1 MSCWAILGINPT
13 KNIDVIKDAYT
24 ELSNSTN
31 ANELIKLKSAYN
43 KALSLAKTSIN
54 DLNLSLLGSS
64 NFDILSALINSS
76 IDSKS
81 IDTIDKFID
90 EANEI
95 YNNPVLRFNIDSW
108 VNLLTSPI
116 LESSSKELAS
126 IELIKFLSNH
136 KYLTTKTYKLFD
148 TKFNWIKNKDKL
160 SSVSIDLENYTT
172 EQNVTV
178 DQTSMDKR
186 IQDLYEKELEKDIKN
201 KIEEQGYKVASCKVN
216 ATILENENS
225 NSEENTIQKIKLKI
239 EKKKDIEKSNQD
251 AKNVE
256 NKIVTEIQKI
266 KKVNTTIGNNTNNE
280 DTNNKETDTNN
291 FKKITRQDIQDIKK
305 FIIDEY
311 GVKEKCLE
319 INY

>member
-1 MSCWAILGINPT
+1 MIEFLSGWAKNLGVVIVIVSIFEMILPNNKTKKYIRVVLGIF
-13 KNIDVIKDAYT
+13 VM
-24 ELSNSTN
+24 
-31 ANELIKLKSAYN
+31 
-43 KALSLAKTSIN
+43 
-54 DLNLSLLGSS
+54 
-64 NFDILSALINSS
+64 
-76 IDSKS
+76 
-81 IDTIDKFID
+81 
-90 EANEI
+90 
-95 YNNPVLRFNIDSW
+95 FNII
-108 VNLLTSPI
+108 SP
-116 LESSSKELAS
+116 
-126 IELIKFLSNH
+126 F
-136 KYLTTKTYKLFD
+136 
-148 TKFNWIKNKDKL
+148 IKNKDKL

-239 EKKKDIEKSNQD
+239 EKKEDIEKSNQD

-291 FKKITRQDIQDIKK
+291 SKKITRQDIQDIKK

-319 INY
+319 IN

>member
-1 MSCWAILGINPT
+1 MIEFLSGWAKNLGVVIVIVSIFEMILPNNKTKKYIRVVLGIF
-13 KNIDVIKDAYT
+13 VM
-24 ELSNSTN
+24 
-31 ANELIKLKSAYN
+31 
-43 KALSLAKTSIN
+43 
-54 DLNLSLLGSS
+54 
-64 NFDILSALINSS
+64 
-76 IDSKS
+76 
-81 IDTIDKFID
+81 
-90 EANEI
+90 
-95 YNNPVLRFNIDSW
+95 FNII
-108 VNLLTSPI
+108 SP
-116 LESSSKELAS
+116 
-126 IELIKFLSNH
+126 F
-136 KYLTTKTYKLFD
+136 
-148 TKFNWIKNKDKL
+148 IKNKDKL

-239 EKKKDIEKSNQD
+239 EKKEDIEKSNQD

-291 FKKITRQDIQDIKK
+291 SKKITRQDIQDIKK
-305 FIIDEY
+305 FIINEY

-319 INY
+319 IN

>member
-1 MSCWAILGINPT
+1 MIEFLSGWAKNLGVVIVIVSIFEMILPNNKTKKYIRVVLGIF
-13 KNIDVIKDAYT
+13 VM
-24 ELSNSTN
+24 
-31 ANELIKLKSAYN
+31 
-43 KALSLAKTSIN
+43 
-54 DLNLSLLGSS
+54 
-64 NFDILSALINSS
+64 
-76 IDSKS
+76 
-81 IDTIDKFID
+81 
-90 EANEI
+90 
-95 YNNPVLRFNIDSW
+95 FNII
-108 VNLLTSPI
+108 SP
-116 LESSSKELAS
+116 
-126 IELIKFLSNH
+126 F
-136 KYLTTKTYKLFD
+136 
-148 TKFNWIKNKDKL
+148 IKNKDKL

-239 EKKKDIEKSNQD
+239 EKKEDIEKSNQD

-256 NKIVTEIQKI
+256 NKIVTEIRKI

-319 INY
+319 IN

>member
-1 MSCWAILGINPT
+1 MIEFLSGWAKNLGVVIVIVSIFEMILPNNKTKKYIRVVLGIF
-13 KNIDVIKDAYT
+13 VM
-24 ELSNSTN
+24 
-31 ANELIKLKSAYN
+31 
-43 KALSLAKTSIN
+43 
-54 DLNLSLLGSS
+54 
-64 NFDILSALINSS
+64 
-76 IDSKS
+76 
-81 IDTIDKFID
+81 
-90 EANEI
+90 
-95 YNNPVLRFNIDSW
+95 FNII
-108 VNLLTSPI
+108 SP
-116 LESSSKELAS
+116 
-126 IELIKFLSNH
+126 F
-136 KYLTTKTYKLFD
+136 
-148 TKFNWIKNKDKL
+148 IKNKDKL

-239 EKKKDIEKSNQD
+239 EKKEDIEKSNQD

-266 KKVNTTIGNNTNNE
+266 KKVNTTIGNNINNE

-291 FKKITRQDIQDIKK
+291 SKKITRQDIQDIKK

-319 INY
+319 IN

>member
-1 MSCWAILGINPT
+1 MIEFLSGWAKNLGVVIVIVSIFEMILPNNKTKKYIRVVLGIF
-13 KNIDVIKDAYT
+13 VM
-24 ELSNSTN
+24 
-31 ANELIKLKSAYN
+31 
-43 KALSLAKTSIN
+43 
-54 DLNLSLLGSS
+54 
-64 NFDILSALINSS
+64 
-76 IDSKS
+76 
-81 IDTIDKFID
+81 
-90 EANEI
+90 
-95 YNNPVLRFNIDSW
+95 FNII
-108 VNLLTSPI
+108 SP
-116 LESSSKELAS
+116 
-126 IELIKFLSNH
+126 F
-136 KYLTTKTYKLFD
+136 
-148 TKFNWIKNKDKL
+148 IKNKDKL

-216 ATILENENS
+216 ATILENEKS
-225 NSEENTIQKIKLKI
+225 NSEENTIQKIKIKI
-239 EKKKDIEKSNQD
+239 EKKEDIEKSNQD

-319 INY
+319 IN

>member
-1 MSCWAILGINPT
+1 MILPNNKTKKYIRVVLGIF
-13 KNIDVIKDAYT
+13 VM
-24 ELSNSTN
+24 
-31 ANELIKLKSAYN
+31 
-43 KALSLAKTSIN
+43 
-54 DLNLSLLGSS
+54 
-64 NFDILSALINSS
+64 
-76 IDSKS
+76 
-81 IDTIDKFID
+81 
-90 EANEI
+90 
-95 YNNPVLRFNIDSW
+95 FNII
-108 VNLLTSPI
+108 SP
-116 LESSSKELAS
+116 
-126 IELIKFLSNH
+126 F
-136 KYLTTKTYKLFD
+136 
-148 TKFNWIKNKDKL
+148 IKNKDKL

-319 INY
+319 IN

>member
-1 MSCWAILGINPT
+1 MIEFLSGWAKNLGVVIVIVSIFEMILPNNKTKKYIRVVLGIF
-13 KNIDVIKDAYT
+13 VM
-24 ELSNSTN
+24 
-31 ANELIKLKSAYN
+31 
-43 KALSLAKTSIN
+43 
-54 DLNLSLLGSS
+54 
-64 NFDILSALINSS
+64 
-76 IDSKS
+76 
-81 IDTIDKFID
+81 
-90 EANEI
+90 
-95 YNNPVLRFNIDSW
+95 FNII
-108 VNLLTSPI
+108 SP
-116 LESSSKELAS
+116 
-126 IELIKFLSNH
+126 F
-136 KYLTTKTYKLFD
+136 
-148 TKFNWIKNKDKL
+148 IKNKDKL

-291 FKKITRQDIQDIKK
+291 FKKITRQDIQDIIK

-319 INY
+319 IN

>member
-1 MSCWAILGINPT
+1 MIEFLSRWAKNLGVVIVIVSIFEMILPNNKTKKYIRVVLGIF
-13 KNIDVIKDAYT
+13 VM
-24 ELSNSTN
+24 
-31 ANELIKLKSAYN
+31 
-43 KALSLAKTSIN
+43 
-54 DLNLSLLGSS
+54 
-64 NFDILSALINSS
+64 
-76 IDSKS
+76 
-81 IDTIDKFID
+81 
-90 EANEI
+90 
-95 YNNPVLRFNIDSW
+95 FNII
-108 VNLLTSPI
+108 SP
-116 LESSSKELAS
+116 
-126 IELIKFLSNH
+126 F
-136 KYLTTKTYKLFD
+136 
-148 TKFNWIKNKDKL
+148 IKNKDKL

-239 EKKKDIEKSNQD
+239 EKKEDIEKSNQD

-291 FKKITRQDIQDIKK
+291 SKKITRQDIQDIKK

-319 INY
+319 IN

>member
-1 MSCWAILGINPT
+1 MIEFLSGWAKNLGVVIVIVSIFEMILPNNKTKKYIRVVLGIF
-13 KNIDVIKDAYT
+13 VM
-24 ELSNSTN
+24 
-31 ANELIKLKSAYN
+31 
-43 KALSLAKTSIN
+43 
-54 DLNLSLLGSS
+54 
-64 NFDILSALINSS
+64 
-76 IDSKS
+76 
-81 IDTIDKFID
+81 
-90 EANEI
+90 
-95 YNNPVLRFNIDSW
+95 FNII
-108 VNLLTSPI
+108 SP
-116 LESSSKELAS
+116 
-126 IELIKFLSNH
+126 F
-136 KYLTTKTYKLFD
+136 
-148 TKFNWIKNKDKL
+148 IKNKDKL

-239 EKKKDIEKSNQD
+239 EKKEDIEKSNQD

-266 KKVNTTIGNNTNNE
+266 KKVNTTIGNNINNE

-291 FKKITRQDIQDIKK
+291 SKKITRQDIQDIKK

-311 GVKEKCLE
+311 GAKEKCLE
-319 INY
+319 IN

>member
-1 MSCWAILGINPT
+1 MIEFLSGWAKNLGVVIVIVSIFEMILPNNKTKKYIRVVLGIF
-13 KNIDVIKDAYT
+13 VM
-24 ELSNSTN
+24 
-31 ANELIKLKSAYN
+31 
-43 KALSLAKTSIN
+43 
-54 DLNLSLLGSS
+54 
-64 NFDILSALINSS
+64 
-76 IDSKS
+76 
-81 IDTIDKFID
+81 
-90 EANEI
+90 
-95 YNNPVLRFNIDSW
+95 FNII
-108 VNLLTSPI
+108 SP
-116 LESSSKELAS
+116 
-126 IELIKFLSNH
+126 F
-136 KYLTTKTYKLFD
+136 
-148 TKFNWIKNKDKL
+148 IKNKDKL

-239 EKKKDIEKSNQD
+239 EKKEDIEKSNQD

-291 FKKITRQDIQDIKK
+291 SKKITKQDIQDIKK

-319 INY
+319 IN

>member
-1 MSCWAILGINPT
+1 MIEFLSGWAKNLGVVIVIVSIFEMILPNNKTKKYIRVVLGIF
-13 KNIDVIKDAYT
+13 VM
-24 ELSNSTN
+24 
-31 ANELIKLKSAYN
+31 
-43 KALSLAKTSIN
+43 
-54 DLNLSLLGSS
+54 
-64 NFDILSALINSS
+64 
-76 IDSKS
+76 
-81 IDTIDKFID
+81 
-90 EANEI
+90 
-95 YNNPVLRFNIDSW
+95 FNII
-108 VNLLTSPI
+108 SP
-116 LESSSKELAS
+116 
-126 IELIKFLSNH
+126 F
-136 KYLTTKTYKLFD
+136 
-148 TKFNWIKNKDKL
+148 IKNKDKL

-239 EKKKDIEKSNQD
+239 EKKEDIEKSNQD

-280 DTNNKETDTNN
+280 DTNNKETDTKNS
-291 FKKITRQDIQDIKK
+291 KKITRQDIQDIKK

-319 INY
+319 IN

>member
-1 MSCWAILGINPT
+1 MIEFLSGWAKNLGVVIVIVSIFEMILPNNKTKKYIRVVLGIF
-13 KNIDVIKDAYT
+13 VM
-24 ELSNSTN
+24 
-31 ANELIKLKSAYN
+31 
-43 KALSLAKTSIN
+43 
-54 DLNLSLLGSS
+54 
-64 NFDILSALINSS
+64 
-76 IDSKS
+76 
-81 IDTIDKFID
+81 
-90 EANEI
+90 
-95 YNNPVLRFNIDSW
+95 FNII
-108 VNLLTSPI
+108 SP
-116 LESSSKELAS
+116 
-126 IELIKFLSNH
+126 F
-136 KYLTTKTYKLFD
+136 
-148 TKFNWIKNKDKL
+148 IKNKDKL

-239 EKKKDIEKSNQD
+239 EKKEDIEKSNQNTKD
-251 AKNVE
+251 VE

-280 DTNNKETDTNN
+280 DTNNKEADTNN
-291 FKKITRQDIQDIKK
+291 SKKITRQDIQDIKK

-319 INY
+319 IN

>member
-1 MSCWAILGINPT
+1 MIEFLSGWAKNLGVVIVIVSIFEMILPNNKTKKYIRVVLGIF
-13 KNIDVIKDAYT
+13 VI
-24 ELSNSTN
+24 
-31 ANELIKLKSAYN
+31 
-43 KALSLAKTSIN
+43 
-54 DLNLSLLGSS
+54 
-64 NFDILSALINSS
+64 
-76 IDSKS
+76 
-81 IDTIDKFID
+81 
-90 EANEI
+90 
-95 YNNPVLRFNIDSW
+95 FNII
-108 VNLLTSPI
+108 SP
-116 LESSSKELAS
+116 
-126 IELIKFLSNH
+126 F
-136 KYLTTKTYKLFD
+136 
-148 TKFNWIKNKDKL
+148 IKNKDKL

-225 NSEENTIQKIKLKI
+225 NSEENTIQKIKIKI
-239 EKKKDIEKSNQD
+239 EKKEDIEKSNQD

-291 FKKITRQDIQDIKK
+291 SKKITRQDIQDIKK

-319 INY
+319 IN

>member
-1 MSCWAILGINPT
+1 M
-13 KNIDVIKDAYT
+13 
-24 ELSNSTN
+24 
-31 ANELIKLKSAYN
+31 
-43 KALSLAKTSIN
+43 
-54 DLNLSLLGSS
+54 
-64 NFDILSALINSS
+64 
-76 IDSKS
+76 
-81 IDTIDKFID
+81 
-90 EANEI
+90 
-95 YNNPVLRFNIDSW
+95 FNII
-108 VNLLTSPI
+108 SP
-116 LESSSKELAS
+116 
-126 IELIKFLSNH
+126 F
-136 KYLTTKTYKLFD
+136 
-148 TKFNWIKNKDKL
+148 IKNKDKL

-319 INY
+319 IN

>member
-1 MSCWAILGINPT
+1 MIEFLSGWAKNLGVVIVIVSILGIF
-13 KNIDVIKDAYT
+13 VM
-24 ELSNSTN
+24 
-31 ANELIKLKSAYN
+31 
-43 KALSLAKTSIN
+43 
-54 DLNLSLLGSS
+54 
-64 NFDILSALINSS
+64 
-76 IDSKS
+76 
-81 IDTIDKFID
+81 
-90 EANEI
+90 
-95 YNNPVLRFNIDSW
+95 FNII
-108 VNLLTSPI
+108 SP
-116 LESSSKELAS
+116 
-126 IELIKFLSNH
+126 F
-136 KYLTTKTYKLFD
+136 
-148 TKFNWIKNKDKL
+148 IKNKDKL

-239 EKKKDIEKSNQD
+239 EKKEDIEKSNQD

-266 KKVNTTIGNNTNNE
+266 KKVNTTIGNNINNE

-319 INY
+319 IN

>member
-1 MSCWAILGINPT
+1 MIEFLSGWAQNLGVVIVIASIFEMILPNNKTKKYIRVVLGIF
-13 KNIDVIKDAYT
+13 VM
-24 ELSNSTN
+24 
-31 ANELIKLKSAYN
+31 
-43 KALSLAKTSIN
+43 
-54 DLNLSLLGSS
+54 
-64 NFDILSALINSS
+64 
-76 IDSKS
+76 
-81 IDTIDKFID
+81 
-90 EANEI
+90 
-95 YNNPVLRFNIDSW
+95 FNII
-108 VNLLTSPI
+108 SP
-116 LESSSKELAS
+116 
-126 IELIKFLSNH
+126 F
-136 KYLTTKTYKLFD
+136 
-148 TKFNWIKNKDKL
+148 IKNKDKL

-239 EKKKDIEKSNQD
+239 EKKEDIEKSNQD

-291 FKKITRQDIQDIKK
+291 SKKITRQDIQDIKK

-319 INY
+319 IN

>member
-1 MSCWAILGINPT
+1 MIEFLSGWAKNLGVVIVIVSIFEMIVPNNKTKKYIRVVLGIF
-13 KNIDVIKDAYT
+13 VM
-24 ELSNSTN
+24 
-31 ANELIKLKSAYN
+31 
-43 KALSLAKTSIN
+43 
-54 DLNLSLLGSS
+54 
-64 NFDILSALINSS
+64 
-76 IDSKS
+76 
-81 IDTIDKFID
+81 
-90 EANEI
+90 
-95 YNNPVLRFNIDSW
+95 FNII
-108 VNLLTSPI
+108 SP
-116 LESSSKELAS
+116 
-126 IELIKFLSNH
+126 F
-136 KYLTTKTYKLFD
+136 
-148 TKFNWIKNKDKL
+148 IKNKDKL

-201 KIEEQGYKVASCKVN
+201 KIEKQGYKVASCKVN

-239 EKKKDIEKSNQD
+239 EKKEDIEKSNQD

-291 FKKITRQDIQDIKK
+291 FKKIRRQDIQDIKK

-319 INY
+319 IN

>member
-1 MSCWAILGINPT
+1 MIEFLSGWAKNLGVVIVIVSIFEMILPNNKTKKYIRVVLGIF
-13 KNIDVIKDAYT
+13 VM
-24 ELSNSTN
+24 
-31 ANELIKLKSAYN
+31 
-43 KALSLAKTSIN
+43 
-54 DLNLSLLGSS
+54 
-64 NFDILSALINSS
+64 
-76 IDSKS
+76 
-81 IDTIDKFID
+81 
-90 EANEI
+90 
-95 YNNPVLRFNIDSW
+95 FNII
-108 VNLLTSPI
+108 SP
-116 LESSSKELAS
+116 
-126 IELIKFLSNH
+126 F
-136 KYLTTKTYKLFD
+136 
-148 TKFNWIKNKDKL
+148 IKNKDKL

-172 EQNVTV
+172 EQNVAV

-239 EKKKDIEKSNQD
+239 EKKEDIEKSNQD

-266 KKVNTTIGNNTNNE
+266 KKVNTTIGNKTNNE
-280 DTNNKETDTNN
+280 DTNNEETDTNN
-291 FKKITRQDIQDIKK
+291 SKKITRQDIQDIKK

-319 INY
+319 IN

>member
-1 MSCWAILGINPT
+1 MIEFLSGWAQNLGVVIVIVSIFEMILPNNKTKKYIRVVLGIF
-13 KNIDVIKDAYT
+13 VM
-24 ELSNSTN
+24 
-31 ANELIKLKSAYN
+31 
-43 KALSLAKTSIN
+43 
-54 DLNLSLLGSS
+54 
-64 NFDILSALINSS
+64 
-76 IDSKS
+76 
-81 IDTIDKFID
+81 
-90 EANEI
+90 
-95 YNNPVLRFNIDSW
+95 FNII
-108 VNLLTSPI
+108 SP
-116 LESSSKELAS
+116 
-126 IELIKFLSNH
+126 F
-136 KYLTTKTYKLFD
+136 
-148 TKFNWIKNKDKL
+148 IKNKDKL

-239 EKKKDIEKSNQD
+239 EKKEDIEKSNQD

-291 FKKITRQDIQDIKK
+291 SKKITRQDIQDIKK

-319 INY
+319 IN

>member
-1 MSCWAILGINPT
+1 MIEFLSGWAKNLGVVIVIVSIFEMILPNNKTKKYIRVVLGIF
-13 KNIDVIKDAYT
+13 VM
-24 ELSNSTN
+24 
-31 ANELIKLKSAYN
+31 
-43 KALSLAKTSIN
+43 
-54 DLNLSLLGSS
+54 
-64 NFDILSALINSS
+64 
-76 IDSKS
+76 
-81 IDTIDKFID
+81 
-90 EANEI
+90 
-95 YNNPVLRFNIDSW
+95 FNII
-108 VNLLTSPI
+108 SP
-116 LESSSKELAS
+116 
-126 IELIKFLSNH
+126 F
-136 KYLTTKTYKLFD
+136 
-148 TKFNWIKNKDKL
+148 IKNKDKL

-225 NSEENTIQKIKLKI
+225 NSEENTIKKIKIKI
-239 EKKKDIEKSNQD
+239 EKKEDIEKSNQD

-291 FKKITRQDIQDIKK
+291 LKKITRQDIQDIKK

-319 INY
+319 IN

>member
-1 MSCWAILGINPT
+1 MIEFLSGWAKNLGVVIVIVSIFEMILPNNKTKKYIRVVLGIF
-13 KNIDVIKDAYT
+13 VM
-24 ELSNSTN
+24 
-31 ANELIKLKSAYN
+31 
-43 KALSLAKTSIN
+43 
-54 DLNLSLLGSS
+54 
-64 NFDILSALINSS
+64 
-76 IDSKS
+76 
-81 IDTIDKFID
+81 
-90 EANEI
+90 
-95 YNNPVLRFNIDSW
+95 FNII
-108 VNLLTSPI
+108 SP
-116 LESSSKELAS
+116 
-126 IELIKFLSNH
+126 F
-136 KYLTTKTYKLFD
+136 
-148 TKFNWIKNKDKL
+148 IKNKDKL
-160 SSVSIDLENYTT
+160 SSVTIDLENYTT

-239 EKKKDIEKSNQD
+239 EKKEDIEKSNQD

-319 INY
+319 IN

>member
-1 MSCWAILGINPT
+1 MIEFLSGWAKNLGVVIVIASIFEMILPNNKTKKYIRVVLGIF
-13 KNIDVIKDAYT
+13 VM
-24 ELSNSTN
+24 
-31 ANELIKLKSAYN
+31 
-43 KALSLAKTSIN
+43 
-54 DLNLSLLGSS
+54 
-64 NFDILSALINSS
+64 
-76 IDSKS
+76 
-81 IDTIDKFID
+81 
-90 EANEI
+90 
-95 YNNPVLRFNIDSW
+95 FNII
-108 VNLLTSPI
+108 SP
-116 LESSSKELAS
+116 
-126 IELIKFLSNH
+126 F
-136 KYLTTKTYKLFD
+136 
-148 TKFNWIKNKDKL
+148 IKNKDKL

-239 EKKKDIEKSNQD
+239 EKKEDIEKSNQD

-256 NKIVTEIQKI
+256 NKIVTEIRKI

-291 FKKITRQDIQDIKK
+291 SKKITRQDIQDIKK

-319 INY
+319 IN

>member
-1 MSCWAILGINPT
+1 MIEFLSGWAKNLGVVIVIVSIFEMILPNNKTKKYIRVVLGIF
-13 KNIDVIKDAYT
+13 VM
-24 ELSNSTN
+24 
-31 ANELIKLKSAYN
+31 
-43 KALSLAKTSIN
+43 
-54 DLNLSLLGSS
+54 
-64 NFDILSALINSS
+64 
-76 IDSKS
+76 
-81 IDTIDKFID
+81 
-90 EANEI
+90 
-95 YNNPVLRFNIDSW
+95 FNII
-108 VNLLTSPI
+108 SP
-116 LESSSKELAS
+116 
-126 IELIKFLSNH
+126 F
-136 KYLTTKTYKLFD
+136 
-148 TKFNWIKNKDKL
+148 IKNKDKL

-216 ATILENENS
+216 VTILENENS

-239 EKKKDIEKSNQD
+239 EKKEDIEKSNQD

-280 DTNNKETDTNN
+280 NTNNKETDTNN
-291 FKKITRQDIQDIKK
+291 SKKITRQDIQDIKK

-319 INY
+319 IN

>member
-1 MSCWAILGINPT
+1 MIEFLSGWAKNLGVVIVIVSIFEMILPNNKTKKYIRVVLGIF
-13 KNIDVIKDAYT
+13 VM
-24 ELSNSTN
+24 
-31 ANELIKLKSAYN
+31 
-43 KALSLAKTSIN
+43 
-54 DLNLSLLGSS
+54 
-64 NFDILSALINSS
+64 
-76 IDSKS
+76 
-81 IDTIDKFID
+81 
-90 EANEI
+90 
-95 YNNPVLRFNIDSW
+95 FNII
-108 VNLLTSPI
+108 SP
-116 LESSSKELAS
+116 
-126 IELIKFLSNH
+126 F
-136 KYLTTKTYKLFD
+136 
-148 TKFNWIKNKDKL
+148 IKNKDKL

-216 ATILENENS
+216 VTILENENS

-319 INY
+319 IN

>member
-1 MSCWAILGINPT
+1 MIEFLSGWAKNLGVVIVIVSIFEMILPNNKTKKYIRVVLGIF
-13 KNIDVIKDAYT
+13 VM
-24 ELSNSTN
+24 
-31 ANELIKLKSAYN
+31 
-43 KALSLAKTSIN
+43 
-54 DLNLSLLGSS
+54 
-64 NFDILSALINSS
+64 
-76 IDSKS
+76 
-81 IDTIDKFID
+81 
-90 EANEI
+90 
-95 YNNPVLRFNIDSW
+95 FNII
-108 VNLLTSPI
+108 SP
-116 LESSSKELAS
+116 
-126 IELIKFLSNH
+126 F
-136 KYLTTKTYKLFD
+136 
-148 TKFNWIKNKDKL
+148 IKNKDKL

-225 NSEENTIQKIKLKI
+225 NREENTIKKIKLKI

-319 INY
+319 IN

>member
-1 MSCWAILGINPT
+1 MIEFLSGWAKNLGVVIVIVSIFEMILPNNKTKKYIRVVLGIF
-13 KNIDVIKDAYT
+13 VM
-24 ELSNSTN
+24 
-31 ANELIKLKSAYN
+31 
-43 KALSLAKTSIN
+43 
-54 DLNLSLLGSS
+54 
-64 NFDILSALINSS
+64 
-76 IDSKS
+76 
-81 IDTIDKFID
+81 
-90 EANEI
+90 
-95 YNNPVLRFNIDSW
+95 FNII
-108 VNLLTSPI
+108 SP
-116 LESSSKELAS
+116 
-126 IELIKFLSNH
+126 F
-136 KYLTTKTYKLFD
+136 
-148 TKFNWIKNKDKL
+148 IKNKDKL

-186 IQDLYEKELEKDIKN
+186 IQDLYEKELEKYIKN

-319 INY
+319 IN

>member
-1 MSCWAILGINPT
+1 MIEFLSGWAKNLGVVIVIVSIFEMILPNNKTKKYIRVVLGIF
-13 KNIDVIKDAYT
+13 VM
-24 ELSNSTN
+24 
-31 ANELIKLKSAYN
+31 
-43 KALSLAKTSIN
+43 
-54 DLNLSLLGSS
+54 
-64 NFDILSALINSS
+64 
-76 IDSKS
+76 
-81 IDTIDKFID
+81 
-90 EANEI
+90 
-95 YNNPVLRFNIDSW
+95 FNII
-108 VNLLTSPI
+108 SP
-116 LESSSKELAS
+116 
-126 IELIKFLSNH
+126 F
-136 KYLTTKTYKLFD
+136 
-148 TKFNWIKNKDKL
+148 IKNKDKL

-319 INY
+319 IN

>member
-1 MSCWAILGINPT
+1 MIEFLSGWAKNLGVVIVIVSIFEMILPNNKTKKYIRLVLGIF
-13 KNIDVIKDAYT
+13 VM
-24 ELSNSTN
+24 
-31 ANELIKLKSAYN
+31 
-43 KALSLAKTSIN
+43 
-54 DLNLSLLGSS
+54 
-64 NFDILSALINSS
+64 
-76 IDSKS
+76 
-81 IDTIDKFID
+81 
-90 EANEI
+90 
-95 YNNPVLRFNIDSW
+95 FNII
-108 VNLLTSPI
+108 SP
-116 LESSSKELAS
+116 
-126 IELIKFLSNH
+126 F
-136 KYLTTKTYKLFD
+136 
-148 TKFNWIKNKDKL
+148 IKNKDKL

-319 INY
+319 IN

>member
-1 MSCWAILGINPT
+1 MIEFLSGWAKNLGVVIVIVSIFEMILPNNKTKKYIRVVLGIF
-13 KNIDVIKDAYT
+13 VM
-24 ELSNSTN
+24 
-31 ANELIKLKSAYN
+31 
-43 KALSLAKTSIN
+43 
-54 DLNLSLLGSS
+54 
-64 NFDILSALINSS
+64 
-76 IDSKS
+76 
-81 IDTIDKFID
+81 
-90 EANEI
+90 
-95 YNNPVLRFNIDSW
+95 FNII
-108 VNLLTSPI
+108 SP
-116 LESSSKELAS
+116 
-126 IELIKFLSNH
+126 F
-136 KYLTTKTYKLFD
+136 
-148 TKFNWIKNKDKL
+148 IKNKDKL

-172 EQNVTV
+172 QQNVTV

-225 NSEENTIQKIKLKI
+225 NSEENTIQKIKIKI
-239 EKKKDIEKSNQD
+239 EKKEDIEKSNQD

-291 FKKITRQDIQDIKK
+291 SKKITRQDIQDIKK

-319 INY
+319 IN

>member
-1 MSCWAILGINPT
+1 MIEFLSGWAKNLGVVIVIVSIFEMILPNNKTKKYIRVVLGIF
-13 KNIDVIKDAYT
+13 VM
-24 ELSNSTN
+24 
-31 ANELIKLKSAYN
+31 
-43 KALSLAKTSIN
+43 
-54 DLNLSLLGSS
+54 
-64 NFDILSALINSS
+64 
-76 IDSKS
+76 
-81 IDTIDKFID
+81 
-90 EANEI
+90 
-95 YNNPVLRFNIDSW
+95 FNII
-108 VNLLTSPI
+108 SP
-116 LESSSKELAS
+116 
-126 IELIKFLSNH
+126 F
-136 KYLTTKTYKLFD
+136 
-148 TKFNWIKNKDKL
+148 IKNKDKL

-201 KIEEQGYKVASCKVN
+201 KIEEQGYNVVSCKVN
-216 ATILENENS
+216 ATILENETS

-239 EKKKDIEKSNQD
+239 EKKEDIEKSNQNTKD
-251 AKNVE
+251 VE

-266 KKVNTTIGNNTNNE
+266 KKVNTTIVNNTNNE

-319 INY
+319 IN